1 MTINFISSK
10 DTGEK
15 CVMHSKSYNIEIMTF
30 DKADKVI
37 EEHFESLLSRYQMGL
52 EKTMKRSNFVFD
64 YVDLLYYK
72 CHKRNPN
79 CGES

>member
-1 MTINFISSK
+1 MI
-10 DTGEK
+10 
-15 CVMHSKSYNIEIMTF
+15 F

-37 EEHFESLLSRYQMGL
+37 EERFESLLSRYQTGL
-52 EKTMKRSNFVFD
+52 EKTMKGSTFVFD

-79 CGES
+79 RGGS

>member
-1 MTINFISSK
+1 MAIKFMSSK
-10 DTGEK
+10 DTGEE
-15 CVMHSKSYNIEIMTF
+15 CVMHSKSYNIEIMIF

-37 EEHFESLLSRYQMGL
+37 EERFESLLSRYQTGL
-52 EKTMKRSNFVFD
+52 EKTMKGSTFVFD

-79 CGES
+79 CGGS